1 MSQIHYV
8 LLCKSNYRQNIISKY
23 KFKVLDIKYKMVFY
37 IIGLGL
43 GDERD
48 ITIKGL
54 DAIKSSFKVFLEA
67 YTSIL
72 GVDKSKLE

>member
-1 MSQIHYV
+1 
-8 LLCKSNYRQNIISKY
+8 
-23 KFKVLDIKYKMVFY
+23 VLDIKYKMVFY